1 MKANSSFLRMTR
13 IICFLVCI
21 CLPCS
26 ANSHEDFTENWWDNN
41 ALIVKGYGFAPPN
54 FGTVEQGR
62 IWARRAATLDGYRK
76 LAEQAKAIRITAK
89 ETIGT
94 QIITGDI
101 SEKKITALI
110 HGAKI
115 ISEEFDANGNCTVV
129 LSVPLYGVKDSV
141 ANIAFK
147 PVAKESFPPP
157 SESAKNIAK
166 GNYTGLIIDCGD
178 ADLNPV
184 LLPEIRNEN
193 NQSVYAYN
201 NLDYDKIISKGMVS
215 YMKRDDASPTNS
227 FMRLKFVNNKSC
239 DGKFLLL
246 TSVRETETVSR
257 AGNNPLII
265 EATALSDDN
274 TCPVI
279 STNDADKILTEN
291 QISHFLDEG
300 SVVFTGY
307 RVGGLRA

>member
-1 MKANSSFLRMTR
+1 MDAKNFFPIVCF
-13 IICFLVCI
+13 IICL
-21 CLPCS
+21 CLPC
-26 ANSHEDFTENWWDNN
+26 ATNAKDVNWWDRNMLVVEGHGFPPIN
-41 ALIVKGYGFAPPN
+41 AGSL
-54 FGTVEQGR
+54 QSGR
-62 IWARRAATLDGYRK
+62 IFARRAAIADGYRT
-76 LAEQAKAIRITAK
+76 LAEQVQEIHITA
-89 ETIGT
+89 ETTIEA
-94 QIITGDI
+94 QILSGDI
-101 SEKKITALI
+101 VESVVSAFIS
-110 HGAKI
+110 GAKI
-115 ISEEFDANGNCTVV
+115 LSEDYDEYGGCTVV
-129 LSVPLYGVKDSV
+129 MSVPIYGVTDS
-141 ANIAFK
+141 IAKLVFK
-147 PVAKESFPPP
+147 PVDKEDFPLPT
-157 SESAKNIAK
+157 EEKVAE